1 MNKPIFEERQKYSIM
16 MNKEIHDELK
26 KICKRY
32 QVAMSDC
39 LEFYALQ
46 LIRDEFVNK
55 PKIKETYV
63 DYLVN
68 GF

>member
-1 MNKPIFEERQKYSIM
+1 M